1 MGESVECYVVGRIHT
16 LSTSNMAS
24 VDNDTQ
30 LQKAAEL
37 VHWVNSVP
45 LGLTI
50 CALGI
55 LGNSVSMLVWVRIHR
70 KLRELNTTILY
81 FVIMAVIDS
90 GLLWMFIFKD
100 SIPALQPEFIKT
112 YGFCVL
118 FCYVLFPLFY
128 LFLMLSIWGGGCDS
142 GSLFVAGSTVPPVDT
157 RAYSLPGGTS
167 SRRIRHQL
175 AAFLQSEA
183 SAPGG

>member
-1 MGESVECYVVGRIHT
+1 MGEFVQCYVVGRIHT

-24 VDNDTQ
+24 VDNDNQ
-30 LQKAAEL
+30 LQKTAEL

-100 SIPALQPEFIKT
+100 SIPALQPEFIKEAPI
-112 YGFCVL
+112 L
-118 FCYVLFPLFY
+118 
-128 LFLMLSIWGGGCDS
+128 LMPSIR
-142 GSLFVAGSTVPPVDT
+142 L
-157 RAYSLPGGTS
+157 
-167 SRRIRHQL
+167 
-175 AAFLQSEA
+175 LQVT
-183 SAPGG
+183 PYFTLI